1 MLNSAGVG
9 NPFLIHAR
17 TVTGL
22 EPVLAEELKDL
33 GAKDIQLKSRV
44 VICRGDLETL
54 YRANIFCRTA
64 IRILRPLVGF
74 AARDEQGFYKAV
86 RAVDWSRWVRPTGT
100 IAIDAHVRSSFTTH
114 SLFLAQLAKDA
125 VVDQFRDKTGQRP
138 SVDLEN
144 PDLRIAVNLFQ
155 NEAQILVDSSGESL
169 HKRGYRK
176 KGGEAPLSE
185 TLAAGIIK
193 LTDWPSSAKQ
203 LPLLDPMCGSG
214 TFLIEAA
221 MMQRNIAPGLYRQKF
236 GFQRWSDFDRALYE
250 RLIAEAKKAVTNEVA
265 APIIGLDSDPRMVE
279 IARENIERAGLQ
291 KQIRVE
297 RANFFE
303 WERMPAPP
311 GVLVVN
317 PPYDERIPVQDIAR
331 QCEKIGDQLKKSYG
345 GWNAYVLSGNPS
357 SVKHFGLRSTRRMP
371 LYNGGIECRLLHY
384 ELSGQTV
391 EDRPVKVTT
400 PEAAA
405 EDAKWK
411 EKAEIFGNRLRK
423 NLKHL
428 SKWAKREDVSA
439 WRVYDRDIPELP
451 FMVDLFGD
459 RIHFAEVPRNYEH
472 APSEH
477 ELFLGLMVKK
487 ASEVF
492 GIPLDRIYL
501 KKRKQQKADGFEFS
515 PQNPGEFFEVS
526 ERGKKFL
533 VNLSDYIEVGLYLE
547 QRKVRALIEK
557 ESQGKDFLNLYGY
570 TGSASVFATAG
581 GAKSTTTVDTARTY
595 LDWTQANLKLNGIE
609 GANHRTVRADAFEFL
624 ENEKSEFDLTLV
636 DPPARAVNRE
646 TGEAVDIQ
654 SEHPRL
660 LALILHHT
668 RPGGKVV
675 FTTGYRSFQFDEAR
689 VRNGRD
695 IEVQEL
701 TGQTVSPDFEGH
713 ATQRVWL
720 ITKN

>member
-1 MLNSAGVG
+1 MG
-9 NPFLIHAR
+9 NFFLIHAR

-22 EPVLAEELKDL
+22 EPLLAQELKDL
-33 GAKDIQLKSRV
+33 GAQDIQLKNRV
-44 VICRGDLETL
+44 VICRGDLGTL

-74 AARDEQGFYKAV
+74 AARDEKGFYKAV
-86 RAVDWSRWVRPTGT
+86 RAIDWSRWVRPTGT

-114 SLFLAQLAKDA
+114 SLYLAQLAKDA
-125 VVDQFRDKTGQRP
+125 IVDQFRDKTGQRP

-144 PDLRIAVNLFQ
+144 PDLRIAINLFA
-155 NEAQILVDSSGESL
+155 NEAQVLVDASGESL

-185 TLAAGIIK
+185 TLAAGIIQ
-193 LTDWPSSAKQ
+193 LTDWDGQ
-203 LPLLDPMCGSG
+203 VPLLDPMCGSG

-221 MMQRNIAPGLYRQKF
+221 MIARNIAPGLYRQKF
-236 GFQRWSDFDRALYE
+236 GFQRWQDFDRDMYE
-250 RLIAEAKKAVTNEVA
+250 RLIREAKQAVKNEVA
-265 APIIGLDSDPRMVE
+265 VPIIGIDSDPRMVE
-279 IARENIERAGLQ
+279 IARGNIEHAGLQ
-291 KQIRVE
+291 NYIRVE

-303 WERMPAPP
+303 WNRAPQPA
-311 GVLVVN
+311 GVLVMN
-317 PPYDERIPVQDIAR
+317 PPYDERIPVEDIAK
-331 QCEKIGDQLKKSYG
+331 QCEKIGDQFKRNYS
-345 GWNAYVLSGNPS
+345 GWNAYVLTGNPN

-384 ELSGQTV
+384 EMGHAATV
-391 EDRPVKVTT
+391 ALRPVKIAT

-405 EDAKWK
+405 EHPTWK
-411 EKAEIFGNRLRK
+411 EKSEIFANRLRK

-439 WRVYDRDIPELP
+439 WRLYDKDIPELP
-451 FMVDLFGD
+451 FIVDLFGD
-459 RIHFAEVPRNYEH
+459 RVHFAEVPRNYDH

-477 ELFLGLMVKK
+477 DLFLGLMLKK
-487 ASEVF
+487 TSEVL
-492 GIPLDRIYL
+492 GIPLERIYL

-515 PQNPGEFFEVS
+515 AKNPGEFFEVS
-526 ERGKKFL
+526 ERGQKFL

-547 QRKVRALIEK
+547 QRKIRALIEK
-557 ESQGKDFLNLYGY
+557 EAEGKDFLNLYGY
-570 TGSASVFATAG
+570 TGAASVFATKG
-581 GAKSTTTVDTARTY
+581 GAKSTTTVDTAKTY
-595 LDWTQANLKLNGIE
+595 LAWTEANLKLNGME
-609 GANHRTVRADAFEFL
+609 GANHQTVRSDAFEYL
-624 ENEKSEFDLTLV
+624 ENEKRQFDLTLV

-646 TGEAVDIQ
+646 TGESVDIQ
-654 SEHPRL
+654 QEHPRL

-675 FTTGYRSFQFDEAR
+675 FTTGYRTFQFDEAR

-695 IEVQEL
+695 IDVQEL
-701 TGQTVSPDFEGH
+701 TGQVVSPDFEGH
-713 ATQRVWL
+713 ANQRVWL